1 MTVQSLDT
9 LIVTARIPNLHQN
22 RQNRGLFN
30 WRDGSDE
37 GEKIKR
43 WGNKGDRAVCE
54 RDRGRGRERG
64 RGGDRGRKGEEMR
77 DTDLDMIVGGA
88 TKQEVIVDGETP
100 DWSIMADTC
109 PLTLDDNLRV
119 HD

>member
-1 MTVQSLDT
+1 
-9 LIVTARIPNLHQN
+9 
-22 RQNRGLFN
+22 
-30 WRDGSDE
+30 
-37 GEKIKR
+37 
-43 WGNKGDRAVCE
+43 
-54 RDRGRGRERG
+54 
-64 RGGDRGRKGEEMR
+64 MR